1 MGRYLV
7 LGQSEE
13 GRYLF
18 VIYDVKENRIRI
30 AIARDMEDKERRLYR
45 REGGLKMKK
54 KLPAFKSEN
63 EETLFLENNSVAD
76 YWDTLEDGEQIELS
90 PELAARIKK
99 RSQLRMIS
107 LRLREDQIEAA
118 KKIARV
124 RDIPYQVLLRSWI
137 TQAIKTE
144 ESKHTSPSR

>member
-76 YWDTLEDGEQIELS
+76 YWDTLEDGEQLELS
-90 PELAARIKK
+90 PELTARIKK

-118 KKIARV
+118 KKIARDK
-124 RDIPYQVLLRSWI
+124 DIPYQVLLRSWI